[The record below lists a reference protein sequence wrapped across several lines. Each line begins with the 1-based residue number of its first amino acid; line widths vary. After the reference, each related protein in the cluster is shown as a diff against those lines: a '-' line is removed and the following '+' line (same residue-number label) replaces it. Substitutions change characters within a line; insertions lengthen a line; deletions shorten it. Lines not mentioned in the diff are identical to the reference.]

1 MQSRSET
8 AHARDGAAR
17 RPHARSDRNPRPSI
31 LDTHPRFLF
40 LRFLCPFFILWAVAG
55 DELKDGLDAG
65 EARRG
70 LSLAGVGSY

>member
-17 RPHARSDRNPRPSI
+17 RPHAHSDRDPRASI
-31 LDTHPRFLF
+31 LEAHPRFPF
-40 LRFLCPFFILWAVAG
+40 LRFLCPFFIVWAVAG
-55 DELKDGLDAG
+55 DELRDGLDAG